1 MQDDDELAYSGDE
14 SLPKDPAHVD
24 GRPSWMKTLHNSAVT
39 WLKLLPKSLQ
49 TLKRTVENI
58 KDPLY
63 RYFEREV
70 NCGSKL
76 LQDVIHDLN
85 DVVLICQVSTK
96 LHSILM
102 CCYLCV

>member
-1 MQDDDELAYSGDE
+1 MKQFRLSNTLLIEE
-14 SLPKDPAHVD
+14 RSLFSP
-24 GRPSWMKTLHNSAVT
+24 
-39 WLKLLPKSLQ
+39 Q

-70 NCGSKL
+70 NSGAKL

-85 DVVLICQVSTK
+85 DVALICQVTVQLPHFPWMYHQTNIKFRARRSRQTTTGR
-96 LHSILM
+96 
-102 CCYLCV
+102 C